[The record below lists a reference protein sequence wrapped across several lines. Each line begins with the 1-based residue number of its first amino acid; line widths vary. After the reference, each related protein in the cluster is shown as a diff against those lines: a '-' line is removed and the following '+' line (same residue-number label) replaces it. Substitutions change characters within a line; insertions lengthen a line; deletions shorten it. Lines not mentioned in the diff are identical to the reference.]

1 VTARARASRR
11 RLLAGILGVSVLTGA
26 SALAGAQQVDARFTD
41 LEYAASSTFTSFTV
55 PPATI
60 TACTITNNAL
70 GIFQSVTLVW
80 TSIYPASGVRLTLTQ
95 GATTAV
101 VPASNISTS
110 GPSGGVYTH
119 TAVLSQTLLS
129 SLITNLLG
137 STTTLTVNNLLA
149 GTAWVSVG
157 VSRQLSMTLAGLGAT
172 CT

>member
-1 VTARARASRR
+1 MTVRVHSSRR
-11 RLLAGILGVSVLTGA
+11 RLLAGILGVSVLAGA
-26 SALAGAQQVDARFTD
+26 SAVAGAQQVDARFTD
-41 LEYAASSTFTSFTV
+41 LEYAASGTFTSFTV

-60 TACTITNNAL
+60 TACTITNNAV

-101 VPASNISTS
+101 VPASNIATS

-129 SLITNLLG
+129 SLLTNLLG
-137 STTTLTVNNLLA
+137 STTTLTVNNLLV
-149 GTAWVSVG
+149 GTAWVSAG
-157 VSRQLSMTLAGLGAT
+157 VSRQLSIGLAGLGST

>member
-1 VTARARASRR
+1 MTARARASRR
-11 RLLAGILGVSVLTGA
+11 RLLAGILGVSVLAGA
-26 SALAGAQQVDARFTD
+26 SAVAGVHPVDARFTD
-41 LEYAASSTFTSFTV
+41 PEYTASGTFSSFTV

-60 TACTITNNAL
+60 TGCTVTNNAL
-70 GIFQSVTLVW
+70 GLFQSVTLVW

>member
-1 VTARARASRR
+1 MTARVRASRR
-11 RLLAGILGVSVLTGA
+11 RLLAGILGVSI
-26 SALAGAQQVDARFTD
+26 LAGATVLSGAQPVDARFTD
-41 LEYAASSTFTSFTV
+41 TEYAASGTFASFTV

-95 GATTAV
+95 GTTTAV

-110 GPSGGVYTH
+110 GPSSGVYTH